1 MSSVETEPLTLA
13 PEGTAPVSSI
23 PRPPSDGSY
32 GASSITVLE
41 GLEAVRV
48 RPSMYIGDTGTRG
61 MHHLVWEV
69 VDNAVDESLAGHCR
83 NILIDIHA
91 DGSVSVEDDGRGI
104 PVDLHVK
111 EGRSA
116 AEVVLTVLHAGGK
129 FDRDSYKVSGGLHG
143 VGVSCVNALSDTLWL
158 DVWRDGFHWQQRY
171 HRGVPAAPLARKEPS
186 TKRGTRVQFLPDLT
200 IFTDAGEFLHDVLRN
215 RVQELAFLNPRL
227 TIVLTDH
234 RDGAAHTF
242 HYEGGLVSYVAHLDE
257 GREAVHKPPITL
269 HGAKEGIEVELA
281 FQWNTSYNE
290 TLTSF
295 VNNIKTADGGT
306 HVTGLRGALTRTVNA
321 YGTSH
326 GLFKSAKIEAVS
338 GDDIREG
345 FTCVLAV
352 KIAEPQFEG
361 QTKGKLNNAEAKSFT
376 EALVNERLAAWFEE
390 HPVIAKTIV
399 NRSIQSANAR
409 EAARK
414 ARDMA
419 RRKTVMDGGGLP
431 GKLAD
436 CQERDPKKCE
446 IYIVEGDSAGG
457 SAKQG
462 RDRAFQAI
470 LPLRGKILNVEK
482 AAFEQMLKS
491 EQINILTQAL
501 GSGLGEDF
509 DMSKLRYHRVII
521 MTDADVDGSHIRTLL
536 LTFFWRQMKDLV
548 RAGFVYIAQPPL
560 YKARKG
566 KTEVYL
572 KDDSVKENFFLT
584 RAANSLRLL
593 AGPPEADPTKVLTGK
608 EVEEFMAALG
618 SYVSRLQR
626 LSRKYHPDVLD
637 AFLAQGPTSPDEDG
651 TGREGWAARAVN
663 LRGRLRVAVPELD
676 VLAVE
681 VADDGRGIEAKT
693 LADSL
698 EKTTRLG
705 ASDLAELHVL
715 LDARVALNATLPLP
729 ARVEDGTSR
738 QTWRELRADILA
750 AAEKGWELQRYKGL
764 GEMNAEQLWDTT
776 LDPKNRTLLQV
787 HVDDAEQADSWFSKL
802 MGDEVEPRRAFI
814 EHEALNVRNLDI

>member
-1 MSSVETEPLTLA
+1 MSSVETEPVPTQS
-13 PEGTAPVSSI
+13 EGTDAAVPAAIAEPSRYDGQSI
-23 PRPPSDGSY
+23 S
-32 GASSITVLE
+32 VLK

-48 RPSMYIGDTGTRG
+48 RPSMYIGDTGVRG

-69 VDNAVDESLAGHCR
+69 VDNSIDESLAGYCKR
-83 NILIDIHA
+83 IVVEVHA

-104 PVDLHVK
+104 PTDMIVE

-116 AEVVLTVLHAGGK
+116 AEVVLTELHAGGK
-129 FDRDSYKVSGGLHG
+129 FDRDSYEVSGGLHG

-158 DVWRDGFHWQQRY
+158 DIWRDGFHWQQVY
-171 HRGVPAAPLARKEPS
+171 HRGVPVAPLARKEPS
-186 TKRGTRVQFLPDLT
+186 EKRGTRVHFLPDLT
-200 IFTDAGEFLHDVLRN
+200 IFPEAGEYQYDTLRN
-215 RVQELAFLNPRL
+215 RIQELAFLSPQL
-227 TIVLTDH
+227 TISLADH
-234 RDGAAHTF
+234 RDGRRDEF
-242 HYEGGLVSYVAHLDE
+242 HYEGGLVSYVEHLDE
-257 GREAVHKPPITL
+257 GREAVHKPAIYL
-269 HGAKEGIEVELA
+269 RGNKKGLDVELA

-295 VNNIKTADGGT
+295 VNNIKTIDGGT

-321 YGTSH
+321 YGAAN

-345 FTCVLAV
+345 FTCVLSV

-361 QTKGKLNNAEAKSFT
+361 QTKGKLNNSEAKTFT
-376 EALVNERLAAWFEE
+376 EAMVSERLAVWFEE
-390 HPVIAKTIV
+390 HPAIAKIIV

-491 EQINILTQAL
+491 EQISILTAAL
-501 GSGLGEDF
+501 GSGIGEDF
-509 DMSKLRYHRVII
+509 AIDRLRYHRVII

-536 LTFFWRQMKDLV
+536 LTFFWRQMKELI

-566 KTEVYL
+566 KTEIYL
-572 KDDSVKENFFLT
+572 KDDAMKETFFLT

-593 AGPPEADPTKVLTGK
+593 SGELGADPVAVLTGK
-608 EVEEFMAALG
+608 DVEDFVAVLG
-618 SYVSRLQR
+618 SYVLRLTR
-626 LSRKYHPDVLD
+626 LTRKYHPDVLD
-637 AFLAQGPTSPDEDG
+637 AFLSQGGAVPDSRDA
-651 TGREGWAARAVN
+651 WAARASD
-663 LRGRLRVAVPELD
+663 LRQRLAVSVPELD
-676 VLAVE
+676 VLSLG
-681 VADDGRGIEAKT
+681 VADDGESIEVRT

-698 EKTTRLG
+698 ERVTRLS
-705 ASDLAELHVL
+705 AADLGELQVL
-715 LDARVALNATLPLP
+715 LAARESLSATFALP
-729 ARVEDGTSR
+729 ARVEDGELR
-738 QTWRELRADILA
+738 HTWRELRTDILA

-787 HVDDAEQADSWFSKL
+787 QVDDAELADSWFSKL
-802 MGDEVEPRRAFI
+802 MGDEVEPRRVFI
-814 EHEALNVRNLDI
+814 ETEALNVRNLDV

>member
-1 MSSVETEPLTLA
+1 MSSDETKPKPAEPVPA
-13 PEGTAPVSSI
+13 EVGGAPVPAVYDGTSI
-23 PRPPSDGSY
+23 KS
-32 GASSITVLE
+32 LK

-48 RPSMYIGDTGTRG
+48 RPSMYIGDTGVRG

-69 VDNAVDESLAGHCR
+69 VDNSIDESLAGHCKR
-83 NILIDIHA
+83 IIIEIHA

-104 PVDLHVK
+104 PVDIMED
-111 EGRSA
+111 EGNRSA
-116 AEVVLTVLHAGGK
+116 AEVVLTELHAGGK
-129 FDRDSYKVSGGLHG
+129 FDRDSYEVSGGLHG

-158 DVWRDGFHWQQRY
+158 DIWRDGYHWFQQY
-171 HRGVPAAPLARKEPS
+171 HRGVPVAPLARKEPS
-186 TKRGTRVQFLPDLT
+186 TKRGTRVHFLPDIT
-200 IFTDAGEFLHDVLRN
+200 IFPEAGEYQYDMLRN
-215 RVQELAFLNPRL
+215 RIQELAFLSPQL
-227 TIVLTDH
+227 TISLLDH
-234 RDGAAHTF
+234 RDGRRDEF
-242 HYEGGLVSYVAHLDE
+242 HYEGGLMSYVAHLDH
-257 GREAVHKPPITL
+257 GRTPVHTPAIYLRGNKRGL
-269 HGAKEGIEVELA
+269 DVELA
-281 FQWNTSYNE
+281 FQWNTEYTE
-290 TLTSF
+290 TLISF
-295 VNNIKTADGGT
+295 VNNIKTIDGGT

-321 YGTSH
+321 YGTAN

-345 FTCVLAV
+345 FTCVLSV

-361 QTKGKLNNAEAKSFT
+361 QTKGKLNNSEAKTFT
-376 EALVNERLAAWFEE
+376 EAMVNEALGIWFEE
-390 HPVIAKTIV
+390 HPLIAKTIV
-399 NRSIQSANAR
+399 SRSIQSATAR

-414 ARDMA
+414 ARDLA

-436 CQERDPKKCE
+436 CQERDPRKCE

-501 GSGLGEDF
+501 GAGLGEDF
-509 DMSKLRYHRVII
+509 DLARLRYHRVII

-536 LTFFWRQMKDLV
+536 LTFFWRQMKELV
-548 RAGFVYIAQPPL
+548 RGGYVYIAQPPL

-572 KDDSVKENFFLT
+572 KDDAVKETFFLT
-584 RAANSLRLL
+584 RAASSLRLV
-593 AGPPEADPTKVLTGK
+593 AGPIDAVPTKVLSGK
-608 EVEEFMAALG
+608 EVEEFMERLG
-618 SYVSRLQR
+618 AYVTRLHR

-637 AFLAQGPTSPDEDG
+637 AFLAQGPVVDG
-651 TGREGWAARAVN
+651 SRDGWAARGVD
-663 LRGRLRVAVPELD
+663 LRARLQAAVPELD
-676 VLAVE
+676 ILGVDVS
-681 VADDGRGIEAKT
+681 DDGTALQVRT

-698 EKTTRLG
+698 EKLTHLG
-705 ASDLAELHVL
+705 GAELAELHVL
-715 LDARVALNATLPLP
+715 MDARDALTQSLPLP
-729 ARVEDGTSR
+729 ARVDDGALR
-738 QTWRELRADILA
+738 NTWRELRSDISA

-776 LDPKNRTLLQV
+776 LDPKNRTLLRVQ
-787 HVDDAEQADSWFSKL
+787 VDDAEQADSWFSKL
-802 MGDEVEPRRAFI
+802 MGDEVEPRRLFI
-814 EHEALNVRNLDI
+814 ETEALNVRNLDI

>member
-1 MSSVETEPLTLA
+1 MSSVETESVATPS
-13 PEGTAPVSSI
+13 EGTDAAVPAAIAEPSRYDGQSI
-23 PRPPSDGSY
+23 S
-32 GASSITVLE
+32 VLK

-48 RPSMYIGDTGTRG
+48 RPSMYIGDTGARG

-69 VDNAVDESLAGHCR
+69 VDNSIDESLAGYCKR
-83 NILIDIHA
+83 IIVDVHA

-104 PVDLHVK
+104 PTDMIVE

-116 AEVVLTVLHAGGK
+116 AEVVLTELHAGGK
-129 FDRDSYKVSGGLHG
+129 FDRDSYEVSGGLHG

-158 DVWRDGFHWQQRY
+158 DIWRDGFHWQQVY
-171 HRGVPAAPLARKEPS
+171 HRGVPVAPLARKEPS
-186 TKRGTRVQFLPDLT
+186 EKRGTRVHFLPDLT
-200 IFTDAGEFLHDVLRN
+200 IFPGAGEYQYDTLRN
-215 RVQELAFLNPRL
+215 RIQELAFLSPQL
-227 TIVLTDH
+227 TISLADH
-234 RDGAAHTF
+234 RDGRRDEF
-242 HYEGGLVSYVAHLDE
+242 HYEGGLVSYVEHLDE
-257 GREAVHKPPITL
+257 GREAVHKPAIYL
-269 HGAKEGIEVELA
+269 RGNKKGLDVELA

-295 VNNIKTADGGT
+295 VNNIKTIDGGT

-321 YGTSH
+321 YGTSN

-345 FTCVLAV
+345 FTCVLSV

-361 QTKGKLNNAEAKSFT
+361 QTKGKLNNSEAKTFT
-376 EALVNERLAAWFEE
+376 EAMVNERLAVWFEE
-390 HPVIAKTIV
+390 HPALAKIIV

-491 EQINILTQAL
+491 EQINILTAAL
-501 GSGLGEDF
+501 GSGIGEDF
-509 DMSKLRYHRVII
+509 AIDRLRYHRVII

-536 LTFFWRQMKDLV
+536 LTFFWRQMKELV

-566 KTEVYL
+566 KTEIYL
-572 KDDSVKENFFLT
+572 KDDAMKETFFLT

-593 AGPPEADPTKVLTGK
+593 SGELGADPVAVLTGK
-608 EVEEFMAALG
+608 DVEDFVAVLG
-618 SYVSRLQR
+618 SYVIRLTR

-637 AFLAQGPTSPDEDG
+637 AFLSQGGAVPDSRDA
-651 TGREGWAARAVN
+651 WAARAAD
-663 LRGRLRVAVPELD
+663 LRQRLTVSVPELD
-676 VLAVE
+676 VLSLV
-681 VADDGRGIEAKT
+681 VSDDGESIEVRT

-698 EKTTRLG
+698 ERVTRLG
-705 ASDLAELHVL
+705 AADLVELQVL
-715 LDARVALNATLPLP
+715 LAARESLSATFALP
-729 ARVEDGTSR
+729 ARVEDG
-738 QTWRELRADILA
+738 ELRHTWSELRSDILA

-787 HVDDAEQADSWFSKL
+787 QVDDAELADSWFSKL
-802 MGDEVEPRRAFI
+802 MGDEVEPRRVFI
-814 EHEALNVRNLDI
+814 ETEALNVRNLDV

>member
-1 MSSVETEPLTLA
+1 MSSVETESVATPS
-13 PEGTAPVSSI
+13 EGTDAAVPAAIAEPSRYDGQSI
-23 PRPPSDGSY
+23 S
-32 GASSITVLE
+32 VLK

-48 RPSMYIGDTGTRG
+48 RPSMYIGDTGARG

-69 VDNAVDESLAGHCR
+69 VDNSIDESLAGYCKR
-83 NILIDIHA
+83 IIVEVHA

-104 PVDLHVK
+104 PTDMIVE

-116 AEVVLTVLHAGGK
+116 AEVVLTELHAGGK
-129 FDRDSYKVSGGLHG
+129 FDRDSYEVSGGLHG

-158 DVWRDGFHWQQRY
+158 DIWRDGFHWQQVY
-171 HRGVPAAPLARKEPS
+171 HRGVPVAPLARKEPS
-186 TKRGTRVQFLPDLT
+186 EKRGTRVHFLPDLT
-200 IFTDAGEFLHDVLRN
+200 IFPEAGEYQYDTLRN
-215 RVQELAFLNPRL
+215 RIQELAFLSPQL
-227 TIVLTDH
+227 TISLADH
-234 RDGAAHTF
+234 RDGRRDEF
-242 HYEGGLVSYVAHLDE
+242 HYEGGLVSYVEHLDE
-257 GREAVHKPPITL
+257 GREAVHKPAIYL
-269 HGAKEGIEVELA
+269 RGNKKGLDVELA

-295 VNNIKTADGGT
+295 VNNIKTIDGGT

-321 YGTSH
+321 YGTSN

-345 FTCVLAV
+345 FTCVLSV

-361 QTKGKLNNAEAKSFT
+361 QTKGKLNNSEAKTFT
-376 EALVNERLAAWFEE
+376 EAMVNERLAVWFEE
-390 HPVIAKTIV
+390 HPALAKIIV

-491 EQINILTQAL
+491 EQINILTAAL
-501 GSGLGEDF
+501 GSGIGEDF
-509 DMSKLRYHRVII
+509 AIDRLRYHRVII

-536 LTFFWRQMKDLV
+536 LTFFWRQMKELV

-566 KTEVYL
+566 KTEIYL
-572 KDDSVKENFFLT
+572 KDDAMKETFFLT

-593 AGPPEADPTKVLTGK
+593 SGELGADPVAVLTGK
-608 EVEEFMAALG
+608 DVEDFVAVLG
-618 SYVSRLQR
+618 SYVIRLTR
-626 LSRKYHPDVLD
+626 LTRKYHPDVLD
-637 AFLAQGPTSPDEDG
+637 AFLSQGGAVPESRDA
-651 TGREGWAARAVN
+651 WAARAAD
-663 LRGRLRVAVPELD
+663 LRQRLTVSVPELD
-676 VLAVE
+676 VLSLAVS
-681 VADDGRGIEAKT
+681 DDGESIEVRT

-698 EKTTRLG
+698 ERVTRLG
-705 ASDLAELHVL
+705 AADLVELQVL
-715 LDARVALNATLPLP
+715 LAARESLSATFALP
-729 ARVEDGTSR
+729 ARVEDGELR
-738 QTWRELRADILA
+738 HTWRELRSDILA

-787 HVDDAEQADSWFSKL
+787 QVDDAELADSWFSKL
-802 MGDEVEPRRAFI
+802 MGDEVEPRRVFI
-814 EHEALNVRNLDI
+814 ETEALNVRNLDV

>member
-1 MSSVETEPLTLA
+1 MSSVETEPVPTLS
-13 PEGTAPVSSI
+13 EGADAAVPAVPAVLADPSRYDGQSI
-23 PRPPSDGSY
+23 S
-32 GASSITVLE
+32 VLK

-48 RPSMYIGDTGTRG
+48 RPSMYIGDTGARG

-69 VDNAVDESLAGHCR
+69 VDNSIDESLAGYCKR
-83 NILIDIHA
+83 IIVEVHA

-104 PVDLHVK
+104 PTDMIVE

-116 AEVVLTVLHAGGK
+116 AEVVLTELHAGGK
-129 FDRDSYKVSGGLHG
+129 FDRDSYEVSGGLHG

-158 DVWRDGFHWQQRY
+158 DIWRDGFHWQQVY
-171 HRGVPAAPLARKEPS
+171 HRGVPVAPLARKEPS
-186 TKRGTRVQFLPDLT
+186 DKRGTRVHFLPDLT
-200 IFTDAGEFLHDVLRN
+200 IFPEAGEYQYEMLRN
-215 RVQELAFLNPRL
+215 RIQELAFLSPQL
-227 TIVLTDH
+227 TISLADH
-234 RDGAAHTF
+234 RDGRHDEF
-242 HYEGGLVSYVAHLDE
+242 HYEGGIMSYVEHLDQ
-257 GREAVHKPPITL
+257 GRDAVHKPAIYL
-269 HGAKEGIEVELA
+269 RGNKKGLDVELA

-290 TLTSF
+290 CLTSF
-295 VNNIKTADGGT
+295 VNNIKTVDGGT

-321 YGTSH
+321 YGTAN

-345 FTCVLAV
+345 FTCVLSV

-361 QTKGKLNNAEAKSFT
+361 QTKGKLNNSDAKTFT
-376 EALVNERLAAWFEE
+376 EAMVNERLAAWFEE
-390 HPVIAKTIV
+390 HPVIAKIIV

-491 EQINILTQAL
+491 EQINILTAAL
-501 GSGLGEDF
+501 GSGIGEDF
-509 DMSKLRYHRVII
+509 AIDRLRYHRVII

-536 LTFFWRQMKDLV
+536 LTFFWRQMKELV

-566 KTEVYL
+566 KTEIYL
-572 KDDSVKENFFLT
+572 KDDAMKEAFFLT
-584 RAANSLRLL
+584 RAASSLRLL
-593 AGPPEADPTKVLTGK
+593 SGELGADPVGVLTGK
-608 EVEEFMAALG
+608 DVEDFVAVLG
-618 SYVSRLQR
+618 SYVLRLSRLA
-626 LSRKYHPDVLD
+626 RKYHPDVLD
-637 AFLAQGPTSPDEDG
+637 AFLAQGASVPDSRDA
-651 TGREGWAARAVN
+651 WAARAAD
-663 LRGRLRVAVPELD
+663 LRQRLTVSVPELD
-676 VLAVE
+676 VLSLA
-681 VADDGRGIEAKT
+681 VADDGESIEVRT

-698 EKTTRLG
+698 ERLTRLG
-705 ASDLAELHVL
+705 AADLTELQVL
-715 LDARVALNATLPLP
+715 LAARESLSATFALP
-729 ARVEDGTSR
+729 ARVEDGSLR
-738 QTWRELRADILA
+738 RTWRELRTDILG

-787 HVDDAEQADSWFSKL
+787 QVDDAELADSWFSKL
-802 MGDEVEPRRAFI
+802 MGDEVEPRRVFI
-814 EHEALNVRNLDI
+814 ETEALNVRNLDV